1 MRIAEKNSNIELV
14 HLSKTSKL
22 PIIFYILLFF
32 LTLQLLYWLLFFG
45 RFVFL
50 NSSESSAVS
59 NQPPVSVVICAHKEA
74 TNLRKNLPKVL
85 MQDYPKFEVLV
96 VDDASDDESLAILI
110 QMQEEYPHLRIECLL
125 EKKGLGKKEAL
136 AYGLAKASN
145 NWLLLTDADCE
156 PASDQ
161 WIQEMMAVRE
171 PETQIVLG
179 YGPYFSYPEAI
190 NKWIRFETHYVA
202 LQYFAAASWG
212 IPYMG
217 VGRNLLYHKELY
229 QQHAEVFS
237 KHADIASGDDDLF
250 ISQAANA
257 QNTKFCISPKSF
269 VYSEPKRSFKA
280 LYRQKTRH
288 YSTSTRY
295 QWQHQFLLAGLSISQ
310 IGFWLTLL
318 LACFILHPL
327 TIFLCL
333 LLRFSFI
340 LIIWTK
346 TLRIFKDRKLL
357 ASVIMLDIISP
368 VYYLILAPS
377 LFIKKSSHWT

>member
-1 MRIAEKNSNIELV
+1 M
-14 HLSKTSKL
+14 
-22 PIIFYILLFF
+22 PIIFYILLLF
-32 LTLQLLYWLLFFG
+32 LALQLLYWLLFFG
-45 RFVFL
+45 RFVF
-50 NSSESSAVS
+50 SKKAERPYASDHAA
-59 NQPPVSVVICAHKEA
+59 VSVVICAHNEA

-96 VDDASDDESLAILI
+96 VDDASEDESFAVLT
-110 QMQEEYPHLRIECLL
+110 QMQEEYPHLRVERLV
-125 EKKGLGKKEAL
+125 EKKGLGKKAAL
-136 AYGLAKASN
+136 AYGLSQASQD
-145 NWLLLTDADCE
+145 WLLLTDADCQ
-156 PASDQ
+156 PASNQ
-161 WIQEMMAVRE
+161 WIREMMAVRGAQ
-171 PETQIVLG
+171 TQIVLG
-179 YGPYFSYPEAI
+179 YGPYFSYPEWV
-190 NKWIRFETHYVA
+190 NRWIRFETHYVA
-202 LQYFAAASWG
+202 LQYFSAASWS

-250 ISQAANA
+250 ISQAANTH
-257 QNTKFCISPKSF
+257 NTKFCISPKSF

-288 YSTSTRY
+288 YSSSTRY
-295 QWQHQFLLAGLSISQ
+295 RWQQQLLLAGLSFSQ

-327 TIFLCL
+327 TISLCL
-333 LLRFSFI
+333 LLRFSSI
-340 LIIWTK
+340 LIIWRK

-357 ASVIMLDIISP
+357 VFVIMLDIISP
-368 VYYLILAPS
+368 VYYLIFAPS